1 MLQHLRET
9 SSVSLTRSS
18 TTWNSQYH
26 RLQGCNKQKQV
37 ILRSHILG
45 AWLPYNNPWT
55 WTPASFYR
63 IWVVRVDAW
72 LTVKSK
78 YEAVITPEVIK
89 AWSANTSNGTSRHGV
104 IRPRP
109 EGISKSWVKRVI
121 YLENESQSLIHYI
134 YSWPTFAAF
143 FIHIRLSWPGSN
155 ISWSLHRLLRKIYH
169 YHHPDFHGPDSN
181 LKIRQSA

>member
-1 MLQHLRET
+1 MYSHYT
-9 SSVSLTRSS
+9 
-18 TTWNSQYH
+18 
-26 RLQGCNKQKQV
+26 
-37 ILRSHILG
+37 ILLNQISATGIEFES
-45 AWLPYNNPWT
+45 NFNPGIEM
-55 WTPASFYR
+55 ASFYR